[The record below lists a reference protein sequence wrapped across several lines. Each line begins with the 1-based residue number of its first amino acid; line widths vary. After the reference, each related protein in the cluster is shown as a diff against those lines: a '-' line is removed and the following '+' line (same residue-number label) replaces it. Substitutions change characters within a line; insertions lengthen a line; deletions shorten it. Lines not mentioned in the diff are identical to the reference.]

1 MSARARVY
9 EYRVPSNGFTAAAVS
24 RACAPL
30 QVTSD
35 WFPRRVI
42 YYYYSI
48 FRFPLYIIRTGII
61 VQYYYYSVSSF
72 TTTTVAAAD
81 AATAETVILAVVRT
95 RSSTCPRSGGVRYS
109 HSAAP
114 AYAATTVTIHSQRA
128 DNPPHQRVRSPR
140 PHPVPRRNRS
150 GSGGPPR
157 RRQRLRR
164 LEEPVQV
171 SPPSRPSDDTSVR
184 PDDRRRTDFTDVPF
198 GHPLHYYYYNI
209 ILLLLFFD
217 FQFFATNICVNLLVA
232 SF

>member
-1 MSARARVY
+1 MRRVSARARVY

-128 DNPPHQRVRSPR
+128 DNPPTSVYGRHAHTRCRAATVREVEGLRAAGNGSDDS
-140 PHPVPRRNRS
+140 RS
-150 GSGGPPR
+150 
-157 RRQRLRR
+157 QFKFLRR
-164 LEEPVQV
+164 SVRQTT
-171 SPPSRPSDDTSVR
+171 RPSDPTTAAEPIS
-184 PDDRRRTDFTDVPF
+184 RTYRLVIRCITIT
-198 GHPLHYYYYNI
+198 I
-209 ILLLLFFD
+209 ILYCYYCFLIFNFLRQTF
-217 FQFFATNICVNLLVA
+217 V
-232 SF
+232 